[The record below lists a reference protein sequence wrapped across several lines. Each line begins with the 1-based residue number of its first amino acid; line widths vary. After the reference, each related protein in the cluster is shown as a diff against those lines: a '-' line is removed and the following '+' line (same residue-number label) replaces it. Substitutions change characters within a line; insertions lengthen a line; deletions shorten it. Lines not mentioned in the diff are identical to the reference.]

1 MYKFSANIIFIFI
14 VTASLLYSKEI
25 PLIKAKAGYVINFGK
40 ESEEVFNKMQQ
51 LNNKD
56 SVDYTKSEEEIY
68 LDIEIK
74 KVIK

>member
-1 MYKFSANIIFIFI
+1 MRKTVIFIFI

>member
-1 MYKFSANIIFIFI
+1 MRKTVIFIFI
-14 VTASLLYSKEI
+14 VIGNLLYSKEI
-25 PLIKAKAGYVINFGK
+25 PLIKAKAGYVINFGE

-51 LNNKD
+51 LNNKNNI
-56 SVDYTKSEEEIY
+56 DYTKSEEEFY

>member
-1 MYKFSANIIFIFI
+1 MRKTIIFIFI

-25 PLIKAKAGYVINFGK
+25 PLIKAKAGYVINFEK

-51 LNNKD
+51 LNNKNNI
-56 SVDYTKSEEEIY
+56 DYTKSEEEIY

>member
-1 MYKFSANIIFIFI
+1 MRKTVIFIFI
-14 VTASLLYSKEI
+14 VIGNLLYSKEI

-51 LNNKD
+51 LNNKNNI
-56 SVDYTKSEEEIY
+56 DYTKSEEEFY